1 MYYVCIRKLYRLT
14 PGAVY
19 YYKYGDDQYG
29 WSDEYMFKAA
39 PPKGG
44 TVRIVAYGGNIEP
57 NRVYLLASNC
67 MCTPT
72 LPNPSTEVTTLCVTM
87 QCQREKQIS

>member
-1 MYYVCIRKLYRLT
+1 MLVIRYVYRLT

-39 PPKGG
+39 PPQGG
-44 TVRIVAYGGNIEP
+44 TVKVVAYGGNDP
-57 NRVYLLASNC
+57 NPVYLIVWLASDY
-67 MCTPT
+67 
-72 LPNPSTEVTTLCVTM
+72 
-87 QCQREKQIS
+87 